1 MRCSALCS
9 AGIAKLQSNGVNDIL
24 DDDESRSLL
33 LHLGHSLIPEQFH
46 TAGSNT
52 ARQSDPTDT
61 EPSKLKNKY
70 KIPTNRE
77 LRRFAEWFFQFVNAG
92 DRRREAIQRNVA
104 LGASAAVDSPTPATT
119 HNRYKR
125 KQQESTPR
133 HAANE
138 KDMHDLDPANFDKG
152 DSSSIP
158 SASNLIDMV
167 KYLSPYYDDD
177 PQLFL
182 NEGIDVIQSI
192 ENITPLEQSIIFL
205 AMTRYALLLN
215 RNANNSC
222 SLTICAENIV
232 QVTRMEIKVHFS
244 S

>member
-1 MRCSALCS
+1 
-9 AGIAKLQSNGVNDIL
+9 
-24 DDDESRSLL
+24 
-33 LHLGHSLIPEQFH
+33 
-46 TAGSNT
+46 
-52 ARQSDPTDT
+52 
-61 EPSKLKNKY
+61 
-70 KIPTNRE
+70 
-77 LRRFAEWFFQFVNAG
+77 
-92 DRRREAIQRNVA
+92 
-104 LGASAAVDSPTPATT
+104 
-119 HNRYKR
+119 
-125 KQQESTPR
+125 
-133 HAANE
+133 
-138 KDMHDLDPANFDKG
+138 MHDLDPANFDKG

-215 RNANNSC
+215 RKANNSC